1 MNILIV
7 ESKAKCKTLLKYL
20 GRDSWRVMPTGGH
33 IERLPVDRKL
43 HPPKE
48 VRKAYWS
55 NRPGELPAPPWFW
68 TERGEAAIQAIRD
81 EAAKHDEVTFY
92 LAADPDREGERIAW
106 HLQRLLDDLG
116 PCHRVTFKEITKPA
130 VLAAVADKGE
140 VDQKL
145 VDAALIRTFIDRTVG
160 WRASR
165 IAKRYTTTSTNSM
178 GRVQTPTLGFVVER
192 ELEREAHVPVKYFEV
207 HAATD
212 LCDWG
217 VRFHERKDADAWVD
231 EKGKFD
237 AGRTSDEALAT
248 GAHASLDAARRVSI
262 TDVTRRQKSQGPA
275 APFSTDTL
283 LQAAGSRWGWSPKK
297 TAALA
302 GQLYEAGHFTYIRTD
317 SNRLAAEAVEAGRAL
332 VAEAWG
338 AELLG
343 DLPGSDASAASGKA
357 KPGATAASD
366 AKAPGGEGAGAQDAH
381 EAIRPT
387 NLALE
392 VVADAEP
399 DVQKLYALVRART
412 LASLMAN
419 SVRVTLSLRAS
430 CAGLELPLEGSVGW
444 YAEPGWRRAF
454 AVPGLDNAS
463 DQTQVAVDVGTELE
477 LSTGDAE
484 HPNPLLREDATKPP
498 ARYRAHTLVKAM
510 KDAGIGRPS
519 TYSKTVE
526 RLEERKYVTIEEGAL
541 VPTPS
546 GRNIWLEAA
555 PLFSLEGEREAFQ
568 AEYTAQMEALLDDV
582 AAGRSEA
589 SEVWEQMLGEF
600 RAAHLAAQEASK
612 TGPLV
617 PRTRAKLEDYLAA
630 APELAK
636 PGADQPELTGLAD
649 LSALSEER
657 GRELLAELRERG
669 ISLLPSEAQRGYLE
683 RLLEATGLDLE
694 AAIESAQLVLEHKD
708 PERLTRT
715 EASALI
721 DHLDE
726 LRTEGQV
733 PSPKQLRWIADMTK
747 KAGLDEAKAA
757 ALVEL
762 TSFAELTGGKGGS
775 ASALIDA
782 LKPLAP
788 RKGAAKKGAA
798 KDDVAKG

>member
-33 IERLPVDRKL
+33 VERLAVDRKI

-81 EAAKHDEVTFY
+81 EAEKHDEVTFY

-106 HLQRLLDDLG
+106 HLEKLFDDLG

-207 HAATD
+207 HAGTELTD
-212 LCDWG
+212 WS
-217 VRFHERKDADAWVD
+217 VRFHERKDSDAWLD
-231 EKGKFD
+231 EKHHFV
-237 AGRTSDEALAT
+237 AQRTSNEVLAT
-248 GAHASLDAARRVSI
+248 GAFAALGKAGKLEI
-262 TDVTRRQKSQGPA
+262 TDVTRRQKSQKSA

-332 VAEAWG
+332 VVSTWG
-338 AELLG
+338 EELLG
-343 DLPGSDASAASGKA
+343 GMPKD
-357 KPGATAASD
+357 D
-366 AKAPGGEGAGAQDAH
+366 AKDDAKGAAAGAQDAH

-412 LASLMAN
+412 LASLMAP
-419 SVRVTLSLRAS
+419 SQRVTLSLRAS
-430 CAGLELPLEGSVGW
+430 CDGLERPLEGTVGW

-454 AVPGLDNAS
+454 AVPGLDSAS
-463 DQTQVAVDVGTELE
+463 DQTPVEVAVGTVLE
-477 LSTGDAE
+477 LTAGDDE

-510 KDAGIGRPS
+510 KEAGIGRPS

-526 RLEERKYVTIEEGAL
+526 RLEERKYVELEEGG
-541 VPTPS
+541 VKPTQS

-555 PLFSLEGEREAFQ
+555 PLFSLGDEREAFQ
-568 AEYTAQMEALLDDV
+568 PEYTAQMEALLDDV
-582 AAGRSEA
+582 AAGHSEA
-589 SEVWEQMLGEF
+589 SEVWDTMLGEF

-617 PRTRAKLEDYLAA
+617 PRTKSRIDDYLAA
-630 APELAK
+630 APELA
-636 PGADQPELTGLAD
+636 DELGDLATMT
-649 LSALSEER
+649 EER
-657 GRELLAELRERG
+657 GREVLAELRERG
-669 ISLLPSEAQRGYLE
+669 ISLLPSESQQGYLE
-683 RLLEATGLDLE
+683 RLLEATGLDLA
-694 AAIESAQLVLEHKD
+694 AAIESAQLVLERD
-708 PERLTRT
+708 ELNRT

-733 PSPKQLRWIADMTK
+733 PSPKQLRWIEDMSK

-782 LKPLAP
+782 LKPLVP

-798 KDDVAKG
+798 KDEAAKDEATKG